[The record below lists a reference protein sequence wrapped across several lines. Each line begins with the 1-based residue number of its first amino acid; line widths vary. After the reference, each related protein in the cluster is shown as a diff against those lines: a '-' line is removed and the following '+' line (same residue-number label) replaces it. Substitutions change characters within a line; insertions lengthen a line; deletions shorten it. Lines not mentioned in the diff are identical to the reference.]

1 MAMSNYKRLFTLF
14 HGYRRWFLLSIG
26 LNIIFAAGALAI
38 PALSAALIDYG
49 ILEKISEMSLIS
61 VS

>member
-1 MAMSNYKRLFTLF
+1 MTVSNYKRLFVLF

-49 ILEKISEMSLIS
+49 ILEKNLVTYLIS
-61 VS
+61 DS